1 MPAAVGPVVAP
12 LFAQVDPTMKAG
24 RVLRQIVRARIMAQV
39 PALAGKVF
47 DRATEGLA
55 YPYATLGPSYWSDTS
70 VQCIEAREV
79 TLQIDIWHSQS
90 NKGVLEDLTDDV
102 AAALNGWADT
112 SVLTMHPLSVTM
124 VRVMD
129 DPDGKSLHGVVQ
141 VEAMVEDD
149 G

>member
-1 MPAAVGPVVAP
+1 MR
-12 LFAQVDPTMKAG
+12 AG

-55 YPYATLGPSYWSDTS
+55 YPYATLGPSYWSDSS
-70 VQCIEAREV
+70 VQCIEAREI
-79 TLQIDIWHSQS
+79 TLQIDIWHNQS

-102 AAALNGWADT
+102 AAALSVWADQ
-112 SVLTMHPLSVTM
+112 VALTMHPLEIDM
-124 VRVMD
+124 VRVTD
-129 DPDGKSLHGVVQ
+129 DPDGVSVHGIVIVR
-141 VEAMVEDD
+141 AMVESD

>member
-1 MPAAVGPVVAP
+1 
-12 LFAQVDPTMKAG
+12 MKAG
-24 RVLRQIVRARIMAQV
+24 RVLRQIVRARIMAQL

-55 YPYATLGPSYWSDTS
+55 YPYATLGSSYWSDTS
-70 VQCIEAREV
+70 VQCIEAREI
-79 TLQIDIWHSQS
+79 TLQIDIWHNQS

-112 SVLTMHPLSVTM
+112 SALTMHPLSVSL
-124 VRVMD
+124 VRIMD
-129 DPDGKSLHGVVQ
+129 DPNGVSVHGVVQ

>member
-1 MPAAVGPVVAP
+1 MR
-12 LFAQVDPTMKAG
+12 AG
-24 RVLRQIVRARIMAQV
+24 RVLRQIIRARIMAQV

-70 VQCIEAREV
+70 VQCIEAREI

-102 AAALNGWADT
+102 AAALNGWSDEVA
-112 SVLTMHPLSVTM
+112 LTMHPMRVSL

-141 VEAMVEDD
+141 VEAMVE
-149 G
+149 GLAN

>member
-1 MPAAVGPVVAP
+1 
-12 LFAQVDPTMKAG
+12 MKAG

-55 YPYATLGPSYWSDTS
+55 YPYATLGPSYWSDSS
-70 VQCIEAREV
+70 VQCIEAREI

>member
-1 MPAAVGPVVAP
+1 
-12 LFAQVDPTMKAG
+12 MKAG

-90 NKGVLEDLTDDV
+90 NKGVAEDLTDDI
-102 AAALNGWADT
+102 ATALRGWADT
-112 SVLTMHPLSVTM
+112 DALTMHPLRVSL

-129 DPDGKSLHGVVQ
+129 DPTPGVVHGVVQ
-141 VEAMVEDD
+141 VEASIKVNQPLSPGAID
-149 G
+149 GSG